1 MRVVELF
8 SGAGGMSL
16 GFKAAGYDI
25 VHALDAWPEA
35 VEVYRRNVGKHAWVA
50 DLKNIAEVAPVLF
63 GLRPDVIAGGPPCQD
78 SSSAGKRQE
87 GERSSLTTAY
97 AMLIAIVRPQWIV
110 MENVPGALKS
120 KSWQQAEAILRN
132 AGYGFTITKLNAAF
146 YGAGQTRERLIVVG
160 RLGEEDGFLTDAL
173 LGAASSKPMT
183 ARDVLGDDIGD
194 TLYVHPRHMYKR
206 RLWSADEPAPTVR
219 STYARRVPPDFVPT
233 DKDAVGETV
242 TQLSRDH
249 VSALQG
255 FPADYDWSSC
265 GLEDRDQMVANAV
278 PVPLARAI
286 ATVILQRQ
294 RGETQPAL
302 EKEFSSWLRDH
313 RGMSQSTIDDVR
325 TKTNRARR
333 LLRGRVL
340 ADVAVEIAML
350 EGANEFQDLSAKTQS
365 ALRVAL
371 RLHAEFRRVQRQA
384 PLKRAVKARNVNVN
398 CRADSNAA

>member
-1 MRVVELF
+1 MQVVELF
-8 SGAGGMSL
+8 CGAGGMST
-16 GFKAAGYDI
+16 GFKQAGFDI

-50 DLKNIAEVAPVLF
+50 DLKNIAEIAPVLF

-78 SSSAGKRQE
+78 YSPAGRRQE
-87 GERSSLTTAY
+87 GERADLTAAY
-97 AMLIAIVRPQWIV
+97 AMLIAIVRPHWIV
-110 MENVPGALKS
+110 MENVPAVLKS
-120 KSWQQAEAILRN
+120 KAWQQAEAILRN
-132 AGYGFTITKLNAAF
+132 AGYGFTITKLDAAY
-146 YGAGQTRERLIVVG
+146 YGTGQTRERLIVVG

-173 LGAASSKPMT
+173 LAAASTNPMT
-183 ARDVLGDDIGD
+183 AREVLGDSVGD

-233 DKDAVGETV
+233 EKDAIGETV
-242 TQLSRDH
+242 TQLTRDH

-255 FPADYDWSSC
+255 FPADFDWSPC

-286 ATVILQRQ
+286 ATVIMHRH
-294 RGETQPAL
+294 RGETQPVL
-302 EKEFSSWLRDH
+302 ERQFSSWLRDR
-313 RGMSQSTIDDVR
+313 RGMSQSTIEDTR

-333 LLRGRVL
+333 LLRGRIL
-340 ADVAVEIAML
+340 ADTAVEIAML
-350 EGANEFQDLSAKTQS
+350 EGAEEFHELPAKTQS

-371 RLHAEFRRVQRQA
+371 RLHAEFRRYQRQM
-384 PLKRAVKARNVNVN
+384 PLKKAVKARRTNTKK
-398 CRADSNAA
+398 AA

>member
-8 SGAGGMSL
+8 CGAGGMST
-16 GFKAAGYDI
+16 GFMQAGFDI
-25 VHALDAWPEA
+25 VHALDAWPAA

-63 GLRPDVIAGGPPCQD
+63 GMRPDLIVGGPPCQD
-78 SSSAGKRQE
+78 YSPAGRRQE
-87 GERSSLTTAY
+87 GERADLTAAY
-97 AMLIAIVRPQWIV
+97 AMLIAIVRPSWIV

-120 KSWQQAEAILRN
+120 KAWQQAEAILRN
-132 AGYGFTITKLNAAF
+132 AGYGFTITKLDAAF

-173 LGAASSKPMT
+173 LGAASSEPMT
-183 ARDVLGDDIGD
+183 ARDVLGDDFGD
-194 TLYVHPRHMYKR
+194 TLYVHPRHMHKR

-242 TQLSRDH
+242 TQLTRDH

-302 EKEFSSWLRDH
+302 EKEFSSWLRL
-313 RGMSQSTIDDVR
+313 RGMTQSTIEDIR

-333 LLRGRVL
+333 LLGGRML
-340 ADVAVEIAML
+340 ANTAVEIATL
-350 EGANEFQDLSAKTQS
+350 EEAPEFQELPAKTQS

-371 RLHAEFRRVQRQA
+371 RLHAEFRRDQRQA
-384 PLKRAVKARNVNVN
+384 PLKKAAKARKTNTKK
-398 CRADSNAA
+398 AA